1 MLSEGTRLSHYAKS
15 NDSLVTTAAANTTG
29 LGITLWQQPY
39 DGNTNR

>member
-15 NDSLVTTAAANTTG
+15 NDSTVTTAAKTTG
-29 LGITLWQQPY
+29 LGITLWQQQY